1 MTTADGEVQ
10 DVSLVE
16 QTYIAKLYT
25 DTIHIDDKFGTKK
38 SRNMTMVTCVP
49 IRRIRCCCSISGPP
63 RRQSRPPNSLSM
75 VDNISTVV
83 FVSS

>member
-38 SRNMTMVTCVP
+38 VE
-49 IRRIRCCCSISGPP
+49 I
-63 RRQSRPPNSLSM
+63 
-75 VDNISTVV
+75 
-83 FVSS
+83 